1 MKGRPKT
8 GSRQNFFAVPFA
20 FPLVIFAQKGLVFL
34 HLFFQFGE
42 CPLDAGT
49 NVGAEAGG
57 MQSAGRERKIQREGE
72 FLRTRQLFEPSMEL
86 DQIRRV
92 ALQQFAQL
100 NKITPGLS
108 LDRFAQF
115 YMLVADGDLHL
126 RTFSAEIRKGGS
138 SGNEAGKSLYA
149 LSIVRDRKRTRLN

>member
-1 MKGRPKT
+1 MRRQPKT

-20 FPLVIFAQKGLVFL
+20 FPLVIFAQERLVFL
-34 HLFFQFGE
+34 HLFFELGE
-42 CPLDAGT
+42 GLLDAGT
-49 NVGAEAGG
+49 SVGAEAGG
-57 MQSAGRERKIQREGE
+57 MQSAGGEREVQGEGE
-72 FLRTRQLFEPSMEL
+72 FLGTRQLFEPSMEL

-126 RTFSAEIRKGGS
+126 RTFSAELRKGGT
-138 SGNEAGKSLYA
+138 SGNEPGKSLYVPRIA
-149 LSIVRDRKRTRLN
+149 G